1 MLYGIWKPLPISWY
15 KENTVS
21 DEKFLELNR
30 HDPTKGCQAR
40 TYLRNMEAALRISV
54 QVESLPN
61 ARNTL
66 S

>member
-30 HDPTKGCQAR
+30 HDPTKGSKAR
-40 TYLRNMEAALRISV
+40 THLRSVEAALRISV